1 MECKHPEIEVELI
14 GNDGNAFAVMGAV
27 SKALRRGGY
36 SDEVE
41 QFQSE
46 AMSGDYNHL
55 LQVVMQW
62 VTVADEE
69 EVEDDWNDDE
79 EYDDDWD
86 DDNLDDED
94 ESE

>member
-36 SDEVE
+36 AAEVE

-62 VTVADEE
+62 ITIADEE
-69 EVEDDWNDDE
+69 EVEDDWDDE
-79 EYDDDWD
+79 F
-86 DDNLDDED
+86 DDED
-94 ESE
+94 EFE